1 MHDVD
6 AIIVKLSM
14 RDLMNQQLLLTPSDV
29 AKRLQMNERTVTQWL
44 RNGHLRGFKIG
55 KEWRVSDVD
64 LDAFIEAS
72 ANNPNGPPPRS
83 VITGDT
89 RDISD
94 LEARM
99 VAAAAPILEGVT
111 GAAEPFGR
119 WQEEGAGLDRDAGD
133 RSAIEGKGAG

>member
-6 AIIVKLSM
+6 AIIVKLPM
-14 RDLMNQQLLLTPSDV
+14 RDLMTQKILLTPSNV

-72 ANNPNGPPPRS
+72 ANIPSEATANKPYGSPPRS
-83 VITGDT
+83 V
-89 RDISD
+89 
-94 LEARM
+94 A
-99 VAAAAPILEGVT
+99 
-111 GAAEPFGR
+111 
-119 WQEEGAGLDRDAGD
+119 
-133 RSAIEGKGAG
+133 